1 MTLIKGVGKAQDG
14 AALVGD
20 DLLVLRQALVMRVLL
35 AGVVAVVVVADAGD
49 DFLFCIRDA
58 EDVRAHD
65 DLPGVQRVV
74 AQVDELAR
82 LMQQCAHAQQQAV
95 ARREAVHAAQP
106 VEELRRVLVDAADV
120 RQVAVVAHGRAARE
134 VEQQVGLLG
143 DGARADAL
151 CATPGSV
158 AVEEGR
164 VHDEDRVD
172 VERAHDFLVEQQCRQ
187 QQLGAALADLEDL
200 HELMRRQ
207 RHQRFSD
214 LQELLWRDDGRIAG
228 LAFFQ
233 MRGEDARLEAREHE
247 CVDVRMLDAGPERG
261 ERGVQVIAHGR
272 WEHDVDAL
280 FFGEVLEDAE
290 AAAGDVR
297 LEEQRAVLPA
307 REAEAARCDVE
318 QQRRLR
324 ADLLIL
330 FEEVVQR
337 EELVVDFLRHV
348 GDVEAEARAHVEE
361 VEDAE
366 AVLRLAHDGRG
377 NRVDLG
383 DAVV

>member
-1 MTLIKGVGKAQDG
+1 M
-14 AALVGD
+14 
-20 DLLVLRQALVMRVLL
+20 
-35 AGVVAVVVVADAGD
+35 
-49 DFLFCIRDA
+49 
-58 EDVRAHD
+58 
-65 DLPGVQRVV
+65 
-74 AQVDELAR
+74 
-82 LMQQCAHAQQQAV
+82 
-95 ARREAVHAAQP
+95 
-106 VEELRRVLVDAADV
+106 
-120 RQVAVVAHGRAARE
+120 
-134 VEQQVGLLG
+134 
-143 DGARADAL
+143 
-151 CATPGSV
+151 
-158 AVEEGR
+158 
-164 VHDEDRVD
+164 
-172 VERAHDFLVEQQCRQ
+172 
-187 QQLGAALADLEDL
+187 
-200 HELMRRQ
+200 
-207 RHQRFSD
+207 
-214 LQELLWRDDGRIAG
+214 
-228 LAFFQ
+228 
-233 MRGEDARLEAREHE
+233 
-247 CVDVRMLDAGPERG
+247 
-261 ERGVQVIAHGR
+261 QVIAHGR
-272 WEHDVDAL
+272 REHDVDAL

-348 GDVEAEARAHVEE
+348 GDVEAEASAHVEE